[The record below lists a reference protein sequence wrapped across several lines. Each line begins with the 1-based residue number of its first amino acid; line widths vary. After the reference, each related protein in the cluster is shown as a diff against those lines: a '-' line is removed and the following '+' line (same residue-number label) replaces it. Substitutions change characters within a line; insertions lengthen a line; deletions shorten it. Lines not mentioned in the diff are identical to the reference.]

1 MSISTTSS
9 EKSNESIQCV
19 NKKEM
24 ELKNKT
30 KFKSK
35 LTKINISKIEK
46 PFEDYPNEFYD
57 WCKTNNIT
65 KFPNIKKNKLSA
77 GAQGLALLLHNKNQ
91 YVKRDDLNEFF
102 KKIEIETRDSI
113 QSVNKTEQWG
123 LKRGESFKKYW
134 IPHPY
139 QLGIKHLLRTK
150 IEDYADKDS
159 LVNAIKLNIKND
171 YLDVPNDKWQLGH
184 KNPDEPNTY
193 DKENIVLQ
201 PPIQQKYRDKYIFI
215 DSITKILTPKYLIKN
230 KFKPYN
236 EKQQME
242 LYMALKKKFEASG
255 DSDTEPTESNSSE
268 TNQTEKQAQYK
279 SKSCLPVKK
288 KLSNKEKL
296 MDIEV

>member
-1 MSISTTSS
+1 MSDKMSISTTSS
-9 EKSNESIQCV
+9 EKSNGSNQDMD
-19 NKKEM
+19 KKEIN
-24 ELKNKT
+24 LKHKT
-30 KFKSK
+30 KLQSK
-35 LTKINISKIEK
+35 LIKISINKIEK
-46 PFEDYPNEFYD
+46 PYEDYPKEFYD
-57 WCKTNNIT
+57 WCKINNIT

-102 KKIEIETRDSI
+102 NKLEIDTRDSI

-123 LKRGESFKKYW
+123 LKRGESSKKYW

-171 YLDVPNDKWQLGH
+171 YLDIPNDKWQLGH
-184 KNPDEPNTY
+184 KNPDEPNTD

-215 DSITKILTPKYLIKN
+215 DSMTKIPTPKYLIKN
-230 KFKPYN
+230 NFRPYN

-242 LYMALKKKFEASG
+242 LYMALKKKFEVSG
-255 DSDTEPTESNSSE
+255 DSDTQQTESP
-268 TNQTEKQAQYK
+268 
-279 SKSCLPVKK
+279 LPVKK
-288 KLSNKEKL
+288 KLSKKEKSI
-296 MDIEV
+296 DIEV